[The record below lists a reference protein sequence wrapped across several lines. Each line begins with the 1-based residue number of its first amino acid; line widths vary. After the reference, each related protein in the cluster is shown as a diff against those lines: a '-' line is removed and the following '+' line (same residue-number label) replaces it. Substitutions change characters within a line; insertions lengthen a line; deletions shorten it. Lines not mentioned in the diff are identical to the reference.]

1 MPNRKYN
8 FYLAFLFVIFTYFN
22 LFLYIYNKQ
31 IHFKMIKKEIRKKI
45 DEYMTYITDFLT
57 RKWGSVDDAWSVS
70 LMQIEDN
77 FFIYLTAREDVL
89 KRGVNVEDRY
99 GNLKPNQSI
108 SIMNQ
113 SMTKLDALL
122 RNFGLNPLANAR
134 INVNTDKGLD
144 NIALDNLMMVGDD
157 DIDENEKHE

>member
-1 MPNRKYN
+1 
-8 FYLAFLFVIFTYFN
+8 
-22 LFLYIYNKQ
+22 
-31 IHFKMIKKEIRKKI
+31 MIKKEIRKKI

-57 RKWGSVDDAWSVS
+57 RKWGAVDDAWKVS

-77 FFIYLTAREDVL
+77 FFIYLTARADIL
-89 KRGVNVEDRY
+89 QRGVNVEDRY

-113 SMTKLDALL
+113 SMAKLETLL

-134 INVNTDKGLD
+134 IHANEEKGVD
-144 NIALDNLMMVGDD
+144 NLALDALMMV
-157 DIDENEKHE
+157 DENDENKHE

>member
-1 MPNRKYN
+1 
-8 FYLAFLFVIFTYFN
+8 
-22 LFLYIYNKQ
+22 
-31 IHFKMIKKEIRKKI
+31 MIKKEIRKKI
-45 DEYMTYITDFLT
+45 DEYMSYIVDFLI
-57 RKWGSVDDAWSVS
+57 RKWGNVDDAWKVS

-113 SMTKLDALL
+113 SMAKLETLL
-122 RNFGLNPLANAR
+122 RNFGLSPLANAR
-134 INVNTDKGLD
+134 INVNTEKGLD
-144 NIALDNLMMVGDD
+144 NIALDSLMMVGDD

>member
-1 MPNRKYN
+1 
-8 FYLAFLFVIFTYFN
+8 
-22 LFLYIYNKQ
+22 
-31 IHFKMIKKEIRKKI
+31 MIKKQIKQQI
-45 DEYMTYITDFLT
+45 DEYMSYITDFLI
-57 RKWGSVDDAWSVS
+57 RKWGNVDDAWKVS

-113 SMTKLDALL
+113 SMAKLETLL
-122 RNFGLNPLANAR
+122 RNFGLSPLANAR
-134 INVNTDKGLD
+134 INVNTDRGLD
-144 NIALDNLMMVGDD
+144 NLALDSLMMTGDD
-157 DIDENEKHE
+157 DIDDNEKHE

>member
-1 MPNRKYN
+1 
-8 FYLAFLFVIFTYFN
+8 
-22 LFLYIYNKQ
+22 
-31 IHFKMIKKEIRKKI
+31 MIKKQIKQQI
-45 DEYMTYITDFLT
+45 DEYMSYITDFLI
-57 RKWGSVDDAWSVS
+57 RKWGNVDDAWKVS

-77 FFIYLTAREDVL
+77 FFIYITAREDLL

-113 SMTKLDALL
+113 AMAKLETLL

-134 INVNTDKGLD
+134 INVNTEKGLD
-144 NIALDNLMMVGDD
+144 NIALDRLMMVDD
-157 DIDENEKHE
+157 YDIDENEENKHE

>member
-1 MPNRKYN
+1 
-8 FYLAFLFVIFTYFN
+8 
-22 LFLYIYNKQ
+22 
-31 IHFKMIKKEIRKKI
+31 MIKKEIRKKI
-45 DEYMTYITDFLT
+45 DEYMSYITDFLT
-57 RKWGSVDDAWSVS
+57 RKWGSVDDAWNVS

-77 FFIYLTAREDVL
+77 FFIYLSAREDVL
-89 KRGVNVEDRY
+89 KRGICILDRY

-113 SMTKLDALL
+113 SMTKLETLL

-134 INVNTDKGLD
+134 INVNTEKGLD

-157 DIDENEKHE
+157 DIDENEENKHE

>member
-1 MPNRKYN
+1 
-8 FYLAFLFVIFTYFN
+8 
-22 LFLYIYNKQ
+22 
-31 IHFKMIKKEIRKKI
+31 MIKKEIRKKI

-57 RKWGSVDDAWSVS
+57 RKWGSVDEAWNVS

-157 DIDENEKHE
+157 NIDEDEKHE

>member
-1 MPNRKYN
+1 
-8 FYLAFLFVIFTYFN
+8 
-22 LFLYIYNKQ
+22 
-31 IHFKMIKKEIRKKI
+31 MIKKEIRTKI
-45 DEYMTYITDFLT
+45 DELMGYVNEHLV
-57 RKWGSVDDAWSVS
+57 RKWGEVTPVWQLS
-70 LMQIEDN
+70 LIQIHDL

-99 GNLKPNQSI
+99 GNLKPNHSI

-113 SMTKLDALL
+113 AMTKLDALFKG
-122 RNFGLNPLANAR
+122 FGLNPLANAR

-144 NIALDNLMMVGDD
+144 NIALDSLMMVGDD